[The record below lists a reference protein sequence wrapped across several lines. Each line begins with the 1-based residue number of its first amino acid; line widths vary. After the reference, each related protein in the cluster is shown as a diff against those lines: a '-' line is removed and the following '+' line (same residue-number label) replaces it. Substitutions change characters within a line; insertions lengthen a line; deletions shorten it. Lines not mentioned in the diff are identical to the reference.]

1 MLSINDVLPLHGI
14 LEGAVICNVEHYV
27 GDYGALAGASRDYA
41 IMISRNTNNGN
52 STGASRDY
60 AIVISRNPDN
70 GIWTGAFP
78 AEERP
83 PWLMDVSDISS
94 GFMNWLI

>member
-1 MLSINDVLPLHGI
+1 MLSIGNVLPLRRI
-14 LEGAVICNVEHYV
+14 LEGAVICNVKHHVSNRGTY
-27 GDYGALAGASRDYA
+27 AGASRDYA

-94 GFMNWLI
+94 SFMNWPI